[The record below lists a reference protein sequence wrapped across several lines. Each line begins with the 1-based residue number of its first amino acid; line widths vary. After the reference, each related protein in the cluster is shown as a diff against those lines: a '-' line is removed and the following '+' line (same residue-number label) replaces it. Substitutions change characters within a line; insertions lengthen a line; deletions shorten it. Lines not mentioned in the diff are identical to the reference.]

1 MFLDNAMERINRLIL
16 QGGRTGMTEN
26 QFFAAE
32 IKEWK
37 NSQRRKDQV
46 MGDLYYEGQHDI
58 LQRQRTI
65 IGENGQLQVVTN
77 LPNNRLIDNQYA
89 LMVDQKTN
97 YLVGKPFTLN
107 CQDKGY
113 TDALGKVFNKRFY
126 RLLKYVCEDA
136 LNGGLGWLYPYY
148 NEAGE
153 LSFKH
158 FPAYDILPFWADDD
172 HTILDCAIR
181 YYTQEVWNGYQK
193 EKVEK
198 VEIFKADGIYRYI
211 YQNDMLIADVEAG
224 EHENYFMV
232 EEEGQEPKGFNWT
245 RIPLVPFKY
254 NKQEIP
260 LIRRVKTLQDGI
272 NTMISDFENT
282 CYDNFFL
289 SNEIEDQYQSH
300 LDLQQFCTVDN
311 NLTGVAG
318 MVRKIHK
325 YKATDG
331 TEKLTMGNGNTK
343 TIEAGYT
350 EKEYRIQMAQN
361 RFQYYDEEAMTDPMV
376 ITTGTRHA
384 GTDMFN
390 TVNADIFSAFNEATM
405 TIVTTALGFDAFVD
419 GAAMLNLENLEGV
432 TIFGFVNPAD
442 MAKLRKALKDDL
454 KYVEAYA
461 KQGYVGTVGGINIY
475 TKKNAETG
483 KVVIAT
489 KEAVTLF
496 NKKGTE
502 VEQEREGNIRR
513 NTVYSRKYYLAAM
526 TNEAKAVKIITGSA
540 AVTAD
545 TTVSSDKTYYAASG
559 IGYVKVTPASGDNPK
574 TKGWYEITAA

>member
-1 MFLDNAMERINRLIL
+1 MA
-16 QGGRTGMTEN
+16 
-26 QFFAAE
+26 
-32 IKEWK
+32 
-37 NSQRRKDQV
+37 
-46 MGDLYYEGQHDI
+46 
-58 LQRQRTI
+58 
-65 IGENGQLQVVTN
+65 
-77 LPNNRLIDNQYA
+77 
-89 LMVDQKTN
+89 
-97 YLVGKPFTLN
+97 
-107 CQDKGY
+107 
-113 TDALGKVFNKRFY
+113 
-126 RLLKYVCEDA
+126 
-136 LNGGLGWLYPYY
+136 
-148 NEAGE
+148 
-153 LSFKH
+153 
-158 FPAYDILPFWADDD
+158 
-172 HTILDCAIR
+172 
-181 YYTQEVWNGYQK
+181 
-193 EKVEK
+193 
-198 VEIFKADGIYRYI
+198 
-211 YQNDMLIADVEAG
+211 
-224 EHENYFMV
+224 
-232 EEEGQEPKGFNWT
+232 
-245 RIPLVPFKY
+245 
-254 NKQEIP
+254 
-260 LIRRVKTLQDGI
+260 
-272 NTMISDFENT
+272 NT

-311 NLTGVAG
+311 ILSGVAG

-526 TNEAKAVKIITGSA
+526 TNEAKAVMIITGSA
-540 AVTAD
+540 AVTTD
-545 TTVSSDKTYYAASG
+545 ETVTTSKTYYAKSG
-559 IGYVKVTPASGDNPK
+559 IGYVKVTPGKNDNPK

>member
-1 MFLDNAMERINRLIL
+1 MA
-16 QGGRTGMTEN
+16 
-26 QFFAAE
+26 
-32 IKEWK
+32 
-37 NSQRRKDQV
+37 
-46 MGDLYYEGQHDI
+46 
-58 LQRQRTI
+58 
-65 IGENGQLQVVTN
+65 
-77 LPNNRLIDNQYA
+77 
-89 LMVDQKTN
+89 
-97 YLVGKPFTLN
+97 
-107 CQDKGY
+107 
-113 TDALGKVFNKRFY
+113 
-126 RLLKYVCEDA
+126 
-136 LNGGLGWLYPYY
+136 
-148 NEAGE
+148 
-153 LSFKH
+153 
-158 FPAYDILPFWADDD
+158 
-172 HTILDCAIR
+172 
-181 YYTQEVWNGYQK
+181 
-193 EKVEK
+193 
-198 VEIFKADGIYRYI
+198 
-211 YQNDMLIADVEAG
+211 
-224 EHENYFMV
+224 
-232 EEEGQEPKGFNWT
+232 
-245 RIPLVPFKY
+245 
-254 NKQEIP
+254 
-260 LIRRVKTLQDGI
+260 
-272 NTMISDFENT
+272 NT

-390 TVNADIFSAFNEATM
+390 TVNADIFGAFHEATL
-405 TIVTTALGFDAFVD
+405 TVVSTAMDFNTFVD
-419 GAAMLNLENLEGV
+419 ASAMLNLENLEGV
-432 TIFGFVNPAD
+432 SIFGFVNATD
-442 MAKLRKALKDDL
+442 VAKLRKALKEDL
-454 KYVEAYA
+454 KYVEGFS
-461 KQGYVGTVGGINIY
+461 KSGYVGTVAGINLY

-540 AVTAD
+540 AVTTD

-559 IGYVKVTPASGDNPK
+559 IGYVKVTPGSGDNPK
-574 TKGWYEITAA
+574 AKGWYEITAA

>member
-1 MFLDNAMERINRLIL
+1 MANI
-16 QGGRTGMTEN
+16 
-26 QFFAAE
+26 
-32 IKEWK
+32 
-37 NSQRRKDQV
+37 
-46 MGDLYYEGQHDI
+46 
-58 LQRQRTI
+58 
-65 IGENGQLQVVTN
+65 
-77 LPNNRLIDNQYA
+77 
-89 LMVDQKTN
+89 
-97 YLVGKPFTLN
+97 
-107 CQDKGY
+107 
-113 TDALGKVFNKRFY
+113 
-126 RLLKYVCEDA
+126 
-136 LNGGLGWLYPYY
+136 
-148 NEAGE
+148 
-153 LSFKH
+153 
-158 FPAYDILPFWADDD
+158 
-172 HTILDCAIR
+172 
-181 YYTQEVWNGYQK
+181 
-193 EKVEK
+193 
-198 VEIFKADGIYRYI
+198 
-211 YQNDMLIADVEAG
+211 
-224 EHENYFMV
+224 
-232 EEEGQEPKGFNWT
+232 
-245 RIPLVPFKY
+245 
-254 NKQEIP
+254 
-260 LIRRVKTLQDGI
+260 
-272 NTMISDFENT
+272 

-325 YKATDG
+325 YTATDG
-331 TEKLTMGNGNTK
+331 TEKLTMGKGNTK
-343 TIEAGYT
+343 TITAGYT

-390 TVNADIFSAFNEATM
+390 TVNADIFGAFNEATM
-405 TIVTTALGFDAFVD
+405 TIVTPALGFDAFVD

-502 VEQEREGNIRR
+502 VEQEREGNTRC

-540 AVTAD
+540 AVSGD
-545 TTVSSDKTYYAASG
+545 NTVSSGKTYYAASG
-559 IGYVKVTPASGDNPK
+559 IGYVKVTPGSDDSPK

>member
-1 MFLDNAMERINRLIL
+1 MAN
-16 QGGRTGMTEN
+16 
-26 QFFAAE
+26 
-32 IKEWK
+32 
-37 NSQRRKDQV
+37 
-46 MGDLYYEGQHDI
+46 
-58 LQRQRTI
+58 TI
-65 IGENGQLQVVTN
+65 
-77 LPNNRLIDNQYA
+77 
-89 LMVDQKTN
+89 
-97 YLVGKPFTLN
+97 
-107 CQDKGY
+107 
-113 TDALGKVFNKRFY
+113 
-126 RLLKYVCEDA
+126 
-136 LNGGLGWLYPYY
+136 
-148 NEAGE
+148 
-153 LSFKH
+153 
-158 FPAYDILPFWADDD
+158 YDD
-172 HTILDCAIR
+172 
-181 YYTQEVWNGYQK
+181 
-193 EKVEK
+193 
-198 VEIFKADGIYRYI
+198 
-211 YQNDMLIADVEAG
+211 
-224 EHENYFMV
+224 
-232 EEEGQEPKGFNWT
+232 
-245 RIPLVPFKY
+245 
-254 NKQEIP
+254 
-260 LIRRVKTLQDGI
+260 
-272 NTMISDFENT
+272 
-282 CYDNFFL
+282 FFL
-289 SNEIEDQYQSH
+289 SNEIEDQYKSH

-311 NLTGVAG
+311 TLTGVAG

-419 GAAMLNLENLEGV
+419 GAAMLNLESLEGV

-526 TNEAKAVKIITGSA
+526 TNEAKAVMIITGSA
-540 AVTAD
+540 AVTTD
-545 TTVSSDKTYYAASG
+545 ETVTASKTYYAKSG
-559 IGYVKVTPASGDNPK
+559 IGYVKVTPGKNDNPK

>member
-1 MFLDNAMERINRLIL
+1 MA
-16 QGGRTGMTEN
+16 
-26 QFFAAE
+26 
-32 IKEWK
+32 
-37 NSQRRKDQV
+37 
-46 MGDLYYEGQHDI
+46 
-58 LQRQRTI
+58 
-65 IGENGQLQVVTN
+65 
-77 LPNNRLIDNQYA
+77 
-89 LMVDQKTN
+89 
-97 YLVGKPFTLN
+97 
-107 CQDKGY
+107 
-113 TDALGKVFNKRFY
+113 
-126 RLLKYVCEDA
+126 
-136 LNGGLGWLYPYY
+136 
-148 NEAGE
+148 
-153 LSFKH
+153 
-158 FPAYDILPFWADDD
+158 
-172 HTILDCAIR
+172 
-181 YYTQEVWNGYQK
+181 
-193 EKVEK
+193 
-198 VEIFKADGIYRYI
+198 
-211 YQNDMLIADVEAG
+211 
-224 EHENYFMV
+224 
-232 EEEGQEPKGFNWT
+232 
-245 RIPLVPFKY
+245 
-254 NKQEIP
+254 
-260 LIRRVKTLQDGI
+260 
-272 NTMISDFENT
+272 NT

-331 TEKLTMGNGNTK
+331 TEKLTMGNGNSK

-390 TVNADIFSAFNEATM
+390 TVNADIFGAFHEATL
-405 TIVTTALGFDAFVD
+405 TVVSTAMDFNTFVD
-419 GAAMLNLENLEGV
+419 ASAMLNLENLEGV
-432 TIFGFVNPAD
+432 SIFGFVNATD
-442 MAKLRKALKDDL
+442 VAKLRKALKEDL
-454 KYVEAYA
+454 KYVEGFS
-461 KQGYVGTVGGINIY
+461 KSGYVGTVAGINLY

-559 IGYVKVTPASGDNPK
+559 IGYVKVTPASSDNPE

>member
-1 MFLDNAMERINRLIL
+1 M
-16 QGGRTGMTEN
+16 
-26 QFFAAE
+26 
-32 IKEWK
+32 
-37 NSQRRKDQV
+37 
-46 MGDLYYEGQHDI
+46 
-58 LQRQRTI
+58 
-65 IGENGQLQVVTN
+65 
-77 LPNNRLIDNQYA
+77 PNT
-89 LMVDQKTN
+89 V
-97 YLVGKPFTLN
+97 
-107 CQDKGY
+107 
-113 TDALGKVFNKRFY
+113 
-126 RLLKYVCEDA
+126 
-136 LNGGLGWLYPYY
+136 
-148 NEAGE
+148 
-153 LSFKH
+153 
-158 FPAYDILPFWADDD
+158 
-172 HTILDCAIR
+172 
-181 YYTQEVWNGYQK
+181 
-193 EKVEK
+193 
-198 VEIFKADGIYRYI
+198 
-211 YQNDMLIADVEAG
+211 
-224 EHENYFMV
+224 
-232 EEEGQEPKGFNWT
+232 
-245 RIPLVPFKY
+245 
-254 NKQEIP
+254 
-260 LIRRVKTLQDGI
+260 
-272 NTMISDFENT
+272 
-282 CYDNFFL
+282 YDNFFL
-289 SNEIEDQYQSH
+289 SNEIEDQYNSY

-311 NLTGVAG
+311 TLTGTAG

-325 YKATDG
+325 YSATNG
-331 TEKLTMGNGNTK
+331 TEKLTMGKGNTK

-390 TVNADIFSAFNEATM
+390 TVNADIFGAFNEATM

-526 TNEAKAVKIITGSA
+526 TNEAEAVKIITGSA

-559 IGYVKVTPASGDNPK
+559 IGYVKVTPGKNDNPK